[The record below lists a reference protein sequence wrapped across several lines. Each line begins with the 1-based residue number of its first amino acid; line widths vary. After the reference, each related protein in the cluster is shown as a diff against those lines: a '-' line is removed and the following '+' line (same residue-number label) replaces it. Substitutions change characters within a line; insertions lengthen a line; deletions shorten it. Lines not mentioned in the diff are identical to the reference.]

1 MVGANSLCAGLSS
14 KSLRL
19 ASICNLIIMEVVVQE
34 MEEVSE
40 GARQLSSL
48 KKNQASFS
56 SMSTAYKYTVLINE
70 NRVASFQSDLESC
83 LLENCQLC
91 GAQMPSSF
99 TVAPAKCGHLFCKN
113 CCKKKIS
120 GAFQKEGVFLGLSC
134 FTCGSS
140 FLKSAEV

>member
-56 SMSTAYKYTVLINE
+56 SMSTAYKY
-70 NRVASFQSDLESC
+70 
-83 LLENCQLC
+83 
-91 GAQMPSSF
+91 
-99 TVAPAKCGHLFCKN
+99 
-113 CCKKKIS
+113 S
-120 GAFQKEGVFLGLSC
+120 GADK
-134 FTCGSS
+134 
-140 FLKSAEV
+140 